1 VFFHGQELAGKRAAA
16 AAAPMGNDKIGGDNS
31 DATTNKP

>member
-1 VFFHGQELAGKRAAA
+1 LPIGAAA